1 MAEKNL
7 DFDTVVDRRNTY
19 SLKYD
24 FAKRRNM
31 PEDLLPLWVADMDFK
46 TSSYIQEA
54 ILKQTEHGIFGYSE
68 VQEEYFEAVR
78 RWMKRHYDWQVDS
91 KWLIKTQGIVYAL
104 AMAVQAFTEE
114 GDGVLIQQPVYY
126 PFSEV
131 IIDNG
136 RKLVSNT
143 LVQDESGRYGI
154 DFEDFEEKIVT
165 EKIKLFFL
173 CNPHNPVGRVWSEEE
188 LKRIGDICYKHHVVV
203 VSDEIHADYVFRGKH
218 HVFAKLKKEY
228 EEISV
233 VATSPSKTFNIAGLQ
248 VSNIFIPNPELKRKF
263 RKQINA
269 SGYSQLNVMG
279 LVATKAAY
287 EHGDEWYEAMH
298 KYVSEN
304 IAYTKQF
311 IEEKLPDITIVETE
325 GTYLMW
331 LDFRKLG
338 LSESELEDLI
348 VKKAKLWLDSGRI
361 FGTAGKG
368 FQRINV
374 ACPRK
379 TLTEALTR
387 LELAVKNDKIVIAN
401 IYNR

>member
-68 VQEEYFEAVR
+68 VQEEYFEGVR
-78 RWMKRHYDWQVDS
+78 KWMKRHHDWKVDS
-91 KWLIKTQGIVYAL
+91 KWLIKTPGIVYAL

-136 RKLVSNT
+136 RKPVSNT
-143 LVQDESGRYGI
+143 LVQDEFGRYGI
-154 DFEDFEEKIVT
+154 DFEDFERKIVT

-188 LKRIGDICYKHHVVV
+188 LKRLGDICYKCHVVV
-203 VSDEIHADYVFRGKH
+203 VSDEIHADFVFRGKH
-218 HVFAKLKKEY
+218 HVFANLKEEY
-228 EEISV
+228 QEISV
-233 VATSPSKTFNIAGLQ
+233 VATSPSKTFNVAGLQ

-263 RKQINA
+263 RKQIDA

-287 EHGDEWYEAMH
+287 EHGDEWYDAMH

-304 IAYTKQF
+304 ITYTKQF
-311 IEEKLPDITIVETE
+311 IEEKMPDIKVVETE

-401 IYNR
+401 TYNR

>member
-7 DFDTVVDRRNTY
+7 DFDTVVDRKNTF

-68 VQEEYFEAVR
+68 VQEEYFEAVKQ
-78 RWMKRHYDWQVDS
+78 WMKYHHDWNIEQN
-91 KWLIKTQGIVYAL
+91 WLIKTPGIVFAL
-104 AMAVQAFTEE
+104 AMAVKAFTDE
-114 GDGVLIQQPVYY
+114 GEGVMIQQPVYY

-131 IIDNG
+131 IEDNG

-143 LVQDESGRYGI
+143 LIQDEYGKYRI
-154 DFEDFEEKIVT
+154 DFEDFEEKIVS

-173 CNPHNPVGRVWSEEE
+173 CNPHNPVGRVWSEDE
-188 LKRIGDICYKHHVVV
+188 LARLGDICYKHGVIV
-203 VSDEIHADYVFRGKH
+203 VSDEIHADFVFRGKH
-218 HVFAKLKKEY
+218 HVFANLKEEY
-228 EEISV
+228 KEISV
-233 VATSPSKTFNIAGLQ
+233 IATSPSKTFNIAGLQ
-248 VSNIFIPNPELKRKF
+248 VSNIFIPNPKLKAKF
-263 RKQINA
+263 RKQVDA
-269 SGYSQLNVMG
+269 AGYSQLNVMG

-287 EHGDEWYEAMH
+287 EYGGEWYEAMH

-304 IAYTKQF
+304 VVYAKQF
-311 IEEKLPDITIVETE
+311 IEDRVPDVKLVETE
-325 GTYLMW
+325 GTYLLW
-331 LDFRKLG
+331 LDFRKLN
-338 LSESELEDLI
+338 LSENELEDLI
-348 VKKAKLWLDSGRI
+348 IKKAKLWLDSGRI

-374 ACPRK
+374 ACTRK
-379 TLTEALTR
+379 ILEEALTR
-387 LELAVKNDKIVIAN
+387 LEQAVSNHEK
-401 IYNR
+401 

>member
-91 KWLIKTQGIVYAL
+91 KWLIKTPGIVYAL

-387 LELAVKNDKIVIAN
+387 LELAVKNDKIVIVN

>member
-7 DFDTVVDRRNTY
+7 DFDTVVERRDTY

-46 TSSYIQEA
+46 VSSYIQEA
-54 ILKQTEHGIFGYSE
+54 IQKQTEHGIFGYSE
-68 VQEEYFEAVR
+68 VQEEYFEVVR
-78 RWMKRHYDWQVDS
+78 KWMKRHYDWKVDS
-91 KWLIKTQGIVYAL
+91 KWLIKTPGIVYAL

-154 DFEDFEEKIVT
+154 DFEDFEEKIVP

-203 VSDEIHADYVFRGKH
+203 VSDEIHADFVFRGKH

>member
-7 DFDTVVDRRNTY
+7 DFDTVVERRDTY

-46 TSSYIQEA
+46 VSSYIQEA
-54 ILKQTEHGIFGYSE
+54 IQKQTEHGIFGYSE
-68 VQEEYFEAVR
+68 VQEEYFEVVR
-78 RWMKRHYDWQVDS
+78 KWMKRHYDWKVDS
-91 KWLIKTQGIVYAL
+91 KWLIKTPGIVYAL

-203 VSDEIHADYVFRGKH
+203 VSDEIHADFVFRGKH

-263 RKQINA
+263 RKQIDA

-401 IYNR
+401 TYNR

>member
-7 DFDTVVDRRNTY
+7 DFDTVVDRKNTY

-24 FAKRRNM
+24 FAKKRNM
-31 PEDLLPLWVADMDFK
+31 PEDLMPLWVADMDFK
-46 TSSYIQEA
+46 VSSYIQEA
-54 ILKQTEHGIFGYSE
+54 LLKQAEHGIFGYSD
-68 VQEEYFEAVR
+68 VQDEYFEVVSN
-78 RWMKRHYDWQVDS
+78 WMKQHHGWNVES
-91 KWLIKTQGIVYAL
+91 KWLIKTPGIVFAL
-104 AMAVQAFTEE
+104 AMAVKAFTEE

-131 IIDNG
+131 IADNG
-136 RKLVSNT
+136 RQVVSNT
-143 LVQDESGRYGI
+143 LVQEESGKYRM
-154 DFEDFEEKIVT
+154 DFEDFEEKIVK

-188 LKRIGDICYKHHVVV
+188 LTRIGDICYKHHVIV
-203 VSDEIHADYVFRGKH
+203 VSDEIHADFVFSGKH
-218 HVFAKLKKEY
+218 HVFADLKEEY
-228 EEISV
+228 KEISV

-248 VSNIFIPNPELKRKF
+248 VSNIFIPNAELRSRLK
-263 RKQINA
+263 KQIDA
-269 SGYSQLNVMG
+269 AGYSQLNVMG
-279 LVATKAAY
+279 LVAAKAAY
-287 EHGDEWYEAMH
+287 EYGDEWYAVMH
-298 KYVSEN
+298 KYISEN

-311 IEEKLPDITIVETE
+311 IEEKIPDIKLIENE
-325 GTYLMW
+325 GTYLLW
-331 LDFRKLG
+331 LDFRALN
-338 LSESELEDLI
+338 LSANELEDLI

-387 LELAVKNDKIVIAN
+387 IEQAVKNEKA
-401 IYNR
+401 

>member
-1 MAEKNL
+1 
-7 DFDTVVDRRNTY
+7 
-19 SLKYD
+19 
-24 FAKRRNM
+24 
-31 PEDLLPLWVADMDFK
+31 
-46 TSSYIQEA
+46 
-54 ILKQTEHGIFGYSE
+54 
-68 VQEEYFEAVR
+68 
-78 RWMKRHYDWQVDS
+78 MKRHYDWQVDS
-91 KWLIKTQGIVYAL
+91 KWLIKTPGIVYAL

-387 LELAVKNDKIVIAN
+387 LELAVKNDKIVIVN

>member
-91 KWLIKTQGIVYAL
+91 KWLIKTPGIVYAL

-143 LVQDESGRYGI
+143 LMQDESGRYGI
-154 DFEDFEEKIVT
+154 DFEDFEGKIVT

-188 LKRIGDICYKHHVVV
+188 LKRLGDICYKHHVVV
-203 VSDEIHADYVFRGKH
+203 VSDEIHADFVFHGKH

-263 RKQINA
+263 RKQIDA

-311 IEEKLPDITIVETE
+311 IEEKLPDITLVETE

-401 IYNR
+401 TYNR